1 MKEQF
6 ITKYRP
12 ESFEEIKGH
21 DRVIDEIKTNVE
33 NDNLSHMIFYGP
45 AGTGKTT
52 TAKVIAK
59 EVFGED
65 YQRNFREMNASD
77 ESGIG
82 VIRNKVK
89 EFARSQGLDANF
101 KIMFLDEADK
111 LSRDAQQA
119 LRRIIEDNSD
129 RCVFILSC
137 NYEQEVIDPIKS
149 RTNMYNFSSLK
160 DEALREQLDEV
171 AEENDIEI
179 KEEAKEK
186 LVDEANGDMRYILSK
201 MQNMSVKNKTIEKE
215 DIIGDKTEKEHLKIL
230 SAVSKGNFNTAREQ
244 AEEFLNQGYGER
256 DLLRH
261 LHEFVLDT
269 DKMDDQTKA
278 RVINQIAQTDSN
290 IVQGAEKRI
299 QLHGMLYRI
308 IQVINS

>member
-1 MKEQF
+1 M
-6 ITKYRP
+6 TKYRP

-21 DRVIDEIKTNVE
+21 DKVIDEIKTNVE
-33 NDNLSHMIFYGP
+33 EDNLSHMIFYGP

-52 TAKVIAK
+52 TAKVVAK
-59 EVFGED
+59 EVFGDE
-65 YQRNFREMNASD
+65 YERNFREMNASD

-89 EFARSQGLDANF
+89 EFARSQGLDENF

-111 LSRDAQQA
+111 LSQDAQQA

-137 NYEQEVIDPIKS
+137 NYEQQLIDPIKS

-160 DEALREQLDEV
+160 KEALMDQLEEV
-171 AEENDIEI
+171 AEENDITI
-179 KEEAKEK
+179 TDEAKGK
-186 LVDEANGDMRYILSK
+186 LVDEANGDMRYVLNK
-201 MQNMSVKNKTIEKE
+201 MQNMSVKNKEIGKE
-215 DIIGDKTEKEHLKIL
+215 DIIGDKTEKEHMKIL
-230 SAVSKGNFNTAREQ
+230 SAISQGSFNTAREQ
-244 AEEFLNQGYGER
+244 AEEFLNQGYSER
-256 DLLRH
+256 QLLRH

-269 DKMDDQTKA
+269 DKMDQQTKA

-299 QLHGMLYRI
+299 QLHGMLYRV
-308 IQVINS
+308 IQVVNG